1 MTALAGLLTLQA
13 GTGSLGAHQAL
24 YSLMEASVPGKGLGT
39 EQLYG
44 AVGLGCA
51 CVCLG
56 LRDGNAL
63 RSREWETGVPIHVP
77 LWLSE

>member
-1 MTALAGLLTLQA
+1 MTALAGLLTLQV
-13 GTGSLGAHQAL
+13 GTGSLGTHQAL
-24 YSLMEASVPGKGLGT
+24 HSLMEASAPGKGLGT

-44 AVGLGCA
+44 VVGLGWA

-63 RSREWETGVPIHVP
+63 HSSEWETGVPIHAP
-77 LWLSE
+77 PWLPE